1 MNQTAVQLAAAETG
15 VILKFARVE
24 VAEEVPVIRP
34 ANAAVRPYVLKAYI
48 GGVRS
53 EFEFSSDAE
62 RTEKAAFLIEKGC
75 AVVLWMRTA

>member
-34 ANAAVRPYVLKAYI
+34 ANAAVRPYVLKA
-48 GGVRS
+48 
-53 EFEFSSDAE
+53 
-62 RTEKAAFLIEKGC
+62 
-75 AVVLWMRTA
+75 